1 VTRTPAISVVLPVH
15 NGLPHLGQA
24 IQSVLAQS
32 HGEFELVICNDG
44 SDDGTDRVIAAHA
57 TGDPR
62 VRVCARRGKS
72 GVVAAT
78 NWAVAQAKA
87 PLVAIMHADDIC
99 LVGRLERQAKLFAE
113 RPDCVL
119 CGAPAEAIDWRGRP
133 VHEPNLWR
141 LVTPSAFAPIA
152 HSSVMFRKSAFDAV
166 GGYRAEAE
174 YWEDLDLYWRL
185 SQVGALLALTAPVT
199 VYRYSRIS
207 IRQRDAESRVE
218 RALETMYRCADEVAR
233 GRRSWSTNRTEGGRL
248 HPRIFVARSW
258 TSLWAGERATVLG
271 GLLRRGRLGL
281 DRQTIESLSFVI
293 WATIAPRTL
302 RAVLRW
308 LTGRRNRIARARL
321 KGAEVVEW
329 RPLQCG
335 AACDAAHEPG
345 RPGALAAAE

>member
-1 VTRTPAISVVLPVH
+1 LPAISVVLPVH
-15 NGLPHLGQA
+15 NGLPHLGEA
-24 IQSVLAQS
+24 IESVLAQS
-32 HGEFELVICNDG
+32 SGEFELVICNDG
-44 SDDGTDRVIAAHA
+44 SDDGTDQVIASHA
-57 TGDPR
+57 GDPR
-62 VRVCARRGKS
+62 VRVCARREKS

-78 NWAVAQAKA
+78 NWAVAEARA
-87 PLVAIMHADDIC
+87 PLVAIMHADDLC
-99 LVGRLERQAKLFAE
+99 LVDRLERQAKLFAA

-141 LVTPSAFAPIA
+141 LVTPSEFAPIA

-185 SQVGALLALTAPVT
+185 SQVGALLAMTAPVT

-207 IRQRDAESRVE
+207 IRQRDSESRVE

-233 GRRSWSTNRTEGGRL
+233 GRDRWSTHRTEKGRL

-258 TSLWAGERATVLG
+258 TRVWAGERATVLG
-271 GLLRRGRLGL
+271 SLLRRGRLGF
-281 DRQTIESLSFVI
+281 DRQTLDSLCFVA

-302 RAVLRW
+302 RVVLRW
-308 LTGRRNRIARARL
+308 LTRRRNRIARARL
-321 KGAEVVEW
+321 NGAQAVEW
-329 RPLQCG
+329 RPLRRDG
-335 AACDAAHEPG
+335 GRDEAHAPG
-345 RPGALAAAE
+345 RAHALAAAE